1 MARIDSLGESYQYP
15 IPDRKKA
22 GKKDKAQRRTFS
34 DLVGEAAES
43 AEGSL
48 DDLPGDAV
56 QRGIEELLDAVF
68 SSGDQLKKA
77 PTLEAIKDYRHR
89 VKAFVKYA
97 VDHSITVEETT
108 SGANILRRKRFTLV
122 KVIDE
127 KLEALAASVLA
138 AQKDQ
143 LAILAQIDE
152 INGLLVN
159 LVS

>member
-1 MARIDSLGESYQYP
+1 MARIDSLGESWQYP
-15 IPDRKKA
+15 VPDRKKT
-22 GKKDKAQRRTFS
+22 GKKEKAQTRSFS
-34 DLVGEAAES
+34 DLVGDAAEPGETA
-43 AEGSL
+43 AE
-48 DDLPGDAV
+48 DLPGSGGQRDA
-56 QRGIEELLDAVF
+56 EALLDAVF

-77 PTLEAIKDYRHR
+77 PTLEAIKEYRHR
-89 VKAFVKYA
+89 VKEFLRYA
-97 VDHSITVEETT
+97 VDRGIAVEETT
-108 SGANILRRKRFTLV
+108 SGVNILKRKRFTLL

-127 KLEALAASVLA
+127 KLQALASSVLA